1 MHLPLKENMNLNG
14 RRKEV
19 SLAKMFFLS
28 LSGQLDKLNLI
39 KVKSSFFTLDLTSKS
54 FFINFA

>member
-19 SLAKMFFLS
+19 SLAKMFF
-28 LSGQLDKLNLI
+28 
-39 KVKSSFFTLDLTSKS
+39 
-54 FFINFA
+54 FIFKRTT